1 MFVVFVYLVVYDCVV
16 DGSYLR
22 GFVVSV
28 FYEVRLDDLNAVG
41 FPDDYDEGRI
51 EVDPVAA
58 LLGFKNLWDALVG
71 TDEGPS
77 EVLTVAQLV
86 RIVDDG
92 SGSVSEVIAS
102 L

>member
-1 MFVVFVYLVVYDCVV
+1 M
-16 DGSYLR
+16 
-22 GFVVSV
+22 SV
-28 FYEVRLDDLNAVG
+28 FYEVRLDDLNAVC
-41 FPDDYDEGRI
+41 FPDDFDEGCI

-58 LLGFKNLWDALVG
+58 LLEFKNLWDALVG

-77 EVLTVAQLV
+77 EVLTGAELV